1 MEWGKREQRKSREW
15 KTSDEKNRA
24 RKEKRRSSKRSVERR
39 RGWWGV
45 ITGVLRQNGL
55 IVRASWSAAI
65 LRRVLGEYSLCVPRL
80 NSYFLSLRVFPLPY
94 SCNILSRLLFRSLF
108 HSPAPVPREQ
118 RHETRN
124 RFIIKHGRAR
134 FCGVTKERKRQI
146 NRDGVEKKEE
156 IYIYIM

>member
-1 MEWGKREQRKSREW
+1 MRKVLFPLDQECRSTIVSQTVTIQSSLIHSMFKRQNKKEIKKNRSKIVEKVNGRDEARGNQRGELEWGKREQRKSREW

-65 LRRVLGEYSLCVPRL
+65 LRRVLREYSLCVPRL
-80 NSYFLSLRVFPLPY
+80 NSYFLSLRVFPLP
-94 SCNILSRLLFRSLF
+94 
-108 HSPAPVPREQ
+108 
-118 RHETRN
+118 
-124 RFIIKHGRAR
+124 
-134 FCGVTKERKRQI
+134 
-146 NRDGVEKKEE
+146 
-156 IYIYIM
+156 